1 MDALWTEYAGQRY
14 HVLGIEFSDPTLIF
28 RTKRVIQCCIGL
40 LAVLIIRT
48 ILLLAIGEPVGST
61 LLSLLFNISIPA
73 FGYLGARDGSS
84 TLMCIFVALMVLN
97 AANALAVIAMII
109 YAAQLNIPQRG
120 ADGAFHPFKMT
131 ASVWVQTVLISIWA
145 IMALLG
151 AFHANKLMNR
161 LADEDVAAGHRNT
174 DAEVGLPSMDTKLD
188 EIEPD
193 SFGLPS
199 ALHERDV
206 DDEFNSP
213 TRRKR
218 NSNAREMRQLSP
230 QE

>member
-1 MDALWTEYAGQRY
+1 MDSLWTEYAGQRY

-48 ILLLAIGEPVGST
+48 VLLLAIGEPTGST
-61 LLSLLFNISIPA
+61 LFSLLFNISIPA

-109 YAAQLNIPQRG
+109 YASSLGIPQRG
-120 ADGAFHPFKMT
+120 ADGIFRPFTMT
-131 ASVWVQTVLISIWA
+131 TSVWIQAVLISIWA
-145 IMALLG
+145 IMALMG
-151 AFHANKLMNR
+151 AYHANKLMNR
-161 LADEDVAAGHRNT
+161 LADEDITAGRRT
-174 DAEVGLPSMDTKLD
+174 GDAEVGLPSLDTKLD

-206 DDEFNSP
+206 EDEFNSP

-218 NSNAREMRQLSP
+218 QTREMRQLSP